1 MKQTITIDVPNGYK
15 AILKN
20 NKVELVK
27 IESQLPNTW
36 EEFCKTYPISYDEY
50 FINNYS
56 AIWCTDEEYYGNERS
71 VSKDKNLLPS
81 KEAAIQHLALTQL
94 HQLRDCYRQ
103 GWTPSKNEASFIIIR
118 RIDGGLGVIRQL
130 YSSGFLSFQS
140 NEIAEKFLSNF
151 RGLIKEAGDLI

>member
-1 MKQTITIDVPNGYK
+1 ME
-15 AILKN
+15 N

-36 EEFCKTYPISYDEY
+36 KEFCKMCPISYDEHL
-50 FINNYS
+50 INTYS
-56 AIWCTDEEYYGNERS
+56 EIYYADREDWERS
-71 VSKDKNLLPS
+71 VYKDKNLLPS
-81 KEAAIQHLALTQL
+81 KEAAIQHLALIQL

-140 NEIAEKFLSNF
+140 NEIAEMFLSNF
-151 RGLIKEAGDLI
+151 RSLIKEADDLI